1 MHNKVKRAAVAEV
14 QKAMA
19 LAEKRALDSVSGER
33 IKMER
38 ILMEANNNNNNSNNI
53 SNSRKYNNDNIN
65 VNDHSTSQDLSAKD
79 QVMITKNIK
88 TLQSLSVKFDYNKI
102 LKNCKGKLSKLED

>member
-1 MHNKVKRAAVAEV
+1 MKVKRAAVAEV

-38 ILMEANNNNNNSNNI
+38 ILMEANNNNNT

-65 VNDHSTSQDLSAKD
+65 VNDLHHSTSQDLSAKD
-79 QVMITKNIK
+79 QVMITKNVK
-88 TLQSLSVKFDYNKI
+88 TLAKI
-102 LKNCKGKLSKLED
+102 KYSKTGNESCQNSKNEN

>member
-1 MHNKVKRAAVAEV
+1 
-14 QKAMA
+14 MA

-38 ILMEANNNNNNSNNI
+38 ILMEANNNNNS

-65 VNDHSTSQDLSAKD
+65 VNDQHSTSQEFAAKD
-79 QVMITKNIK
+79 QVINDFKK
-88 TLQSLSVKFDYNKI
+88 QQDSV
-102 LKNCKGKLSKLED
+102 